1 MNAISER
8 VYGQRLQSRLPP
20 LPRSV
25 SIPLCDPFK
34 AERLSDQ
41 TGSRRFGSHDRLWE
55 PQCASAGGGSFIIRS
70 ISGPPVF
77 RKRHTRRAAKPRN
90 AMLSQVV

>member
-1 MNAISER
+1 MGS
-8 VYGQRLQSRLPP
+8 GSRADCHRCLDQYPS
-20 LPRSV
+20 R
-25 SIPLCDPFK
+25 CGPFK